1 MTSRVSQKILALA
14 ALAITAAIAFTPAR
28 AAFASEAAL
37 LVAAAQDT
45 DHGVDSSRSRAAR

>member
-45 DHGVDSSRSRAAR
+45 DHGVDSSRSLAAR